1 MGSRSSS
8 RDLSARFRID
18 QPIVLCLILL
28 IIISLV
34 AVYSGSGQYATS
46 DPYYFLKRQ
55 LLWYVIGI
63 IVMAVVMSFDYE
75 LIPNFSLYL
84 YIVGMLLLLF
94 VEFFGVERNGAV
106 RWIEL
111 RKGFLIQP
119 SEFVKIFLIVHL
131 AAIIDKFKKKHADTF
146 ANQVKLVAIL
156 AAWSIPPFLL
166 IFKQPDLGSAL
177 VIVAIVF
184 TLLFT
189 SGVSFKILASIVGS
203 IFAGIASL
211 VYIYFFQFDLFA
223 KLIKGREHQLDRIY
237 GWLAPEEFATS
248 LGYQQLQAT
257 TGIGAGQMTG
267 LGFLEGVQSQSGRVP
282 EVHTDFIF
290 TVIGEEF
297 GFIGASL
304 LISVYFILFFRMTII
319 ALESNSEYGS
329 YITTGVIGLLAFQI
343 FQNIGMTIG
352 LMPITG
358 IALPFISYGGS
369 ALWTNMMALGLVLN
383 VRARTKNY
391 MFSRK

>member
-1 MGSRSSS
+1 MGNRTSD
-8 RDLSARFRID
+8 RDLSTRFRID
-18 QPIVLCLILL
+18 QPIIFCLILL

-34 AVYSGSGQYATS
+34 AVYSGSGQYVTD

-55 LLWYVIGI
+55 LIWYVIGI
-63 IVMAVVMSFDYE
+63 FIMAIIMSFDYE

-84 YIVGMLLLLF
+84 YMIGMLLLIY
-94 VEFFGVERNGAV
+94 VEFFGIERNGAT
-106 RWIEL
+106 RWIKITE
-111 RKGFLIQP
+111 GFLVQP

-131 AAIIDKFKKKHADTF
+131 AAVIDKFKKKHD
-146 ANQVKLVAIL
+146 QSLMSQLKLVFIL

-189 SGVSFKILASIVGS
+189 CGISFKILFGIVGAIS
-203 IFAGIASL
+203 TGIGTL
-211 VYIYFFQFDLFA
+211 VLLYFYRFDLFS
-223 KLIKGREHQLDRIY
+223 KIIEEHQLERIY

-248 LGYQQLQAT
+248 LGYQHLQAT
-257 TGIGAGQMTG
+257 TGIGAGRMTG

-297 GFIGASL
+297 GFIGASI
-304 LISVYFILFFRMTII
+304 LISVYFILFFRMIII
-319 ALESNSEYGS
+319 ALESNSEYGT

-369 ALWTNMMALGLVLN
+369 ALWTNMMALGLVMN

-391 MFSRK
+391 MFSKR